1 MQLGSSKKACARR
14 PHRGSALC
22 ERVHAALPDN
32 RRRGYELRA
41 TRVAR
46 WGRTAPDAFLSIF
59 SVSSRCWSQHLQ
71 TLSHHLSSSRLAC
84 ARVQSACA
92 RQCRGGS
99 RGRCENPAAAR

>member
-1 MQLGSSKKACARR
+1 MQLGSLKKACARR

-59 SVSSRCWSQHLQ
+59 AVSSGCWSQHLQ
-71 TLSHHLSSSRLAC
+71 TLFHHFFSSWLAC
-84 ARVQSACA
+84 ARVRAGLSG
-92 RQCRGGS
+92 RGRGG
-99 RGRCENPAAAR
+99 